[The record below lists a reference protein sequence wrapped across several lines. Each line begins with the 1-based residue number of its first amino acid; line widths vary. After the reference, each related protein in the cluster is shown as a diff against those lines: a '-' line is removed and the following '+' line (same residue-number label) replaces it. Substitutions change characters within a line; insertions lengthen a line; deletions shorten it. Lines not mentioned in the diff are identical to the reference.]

1 MPDISQIIAWEVQLF
16 LLALFGI
23 VAVQILTGKINT
35 KGLLYKKEGDGS
47 ISPERIQLLLATF
60 AAAFEYLS
68 KVLTNRTL
76 TQLPDVPENWLLLL
90 GGSHALYLGRRLYQ
104 TWSVKQKNS

>member
-1 MPDISQIIAWEVQLF
+1 MPGITELITWEVELF

-23 VAVQILTGKINT
+23 VAVQLLTGKINT
-35 KGLLYKKEGDGS
+35 KGLLYKKEGDRS
-47 ISPERIQLLLATF
+47 ISPERVQLLAATF

-68 KVLTNRTL
+68 KVLTNRTP
-76 TQLPDVPENWLLLL
+76 TQLPDVPQNWLLLF

-104 TWSVKQKNS
+104 TWSAKQKNS